1 MYKQSGV
8 RMLRT
13 HAMNDDGSNY
23 VEPAISR
30 MQSYLGEGRLRV
42 FEHLTEWFDE
52 YRTYHRKDGKIVKK
66 YDDLMDATRYALMML
81 SSGRSISRVEKI
93 QYPDTVGM
101 TYDPK
106 SHRSAHVYP

>member
-1 MYKQSGV
+1 
-8 RMLRT
+8 MLRN
-13 HAMNDDGSNY
+13 HAMNEDGSNY

-81 SSGRSISRVEKI
+81 ASGRSVSRTQKLN
-93 QYPDTVGM
+93 YPTTVGM
-101 TYDPK
+101 SYDPK
-106 SHRSAHVYP
+106 SQGATHVSR